1 MGNAIMTSE
10 QFIEIRRLI
19 ENEFSRAV
27 TKHPDFCDKM
37 IDQLLDMTWNEIE
50 RGIKLRNDRG
60 PFTADNILGEEV
72 AEAFNA
78 YQQGDKKHALQELAQ
93 CGAVILR
100 IMAKVDEE
108 NRKAKIRRLSSLERK
123 EFLGNV
129 KSIAGNDGFKTKWEK
144 ILSQFI
150 LNNLAPMNEEI
161 NVLRNFAQGVSQRY
175 EKAERSARE
184 QDNHHYYKIFADGV
198 KTLLEAL

>member
-1 MGNAIMTSE
+1 M
-10 QFIEIRRLI
+10 
-19 ENEFSRAV
+19 
-27 TKHPDFCDKM
+27 
-37 IDQLLDMTWNEIE
+37 
-50 RGIKLRNDRG
+50 
-60 PFTADNILGEEV
+60 
-72 AEAFNA
+72 
-78 YQQGDKKHALQELAQ
+78 AL
-93 CGAVILR
+93 
-100 IMAKVDEE
+100 AKVKTAEEMARLDTIWAELEAHKDELEEPKPDTRPQAEIDEE

-129 KSIAGNDGFKTKWEK
+129 KSIVGNGGFTTKWEK

-150 LNNLAPMNEEI
+150 LNNLAPMNDEI
-161 NVLRNFAQGVSQRY
+161 NLLRNFAQGVSQRL

>member
-1 MGNAIMTSE
+1 MAPAKIKTAE
-10 QFIEIRRLI
+10 ELARLDRI
-19 ENEFSRAV
+19 FAEVES
-27 TKHPDFCDKM
+27 T
-37 IDQLLDMTWNEIE
+37 E
-50 RGIKLRNDRG
+50 RGETLEPAEMRTKEQIDE
-60 PFTADNILGEEV
+60 DN
-72 AEAFNA
+72 
-78 YQQGDKKHALQELAQ
+78 
-93 CGAVILR
+93 R
-100 IMAKVDEE
+100 
-108 NRKAKIRRLSSLERK
+108 RAKIDRLSSLERK

-129 KSIAGNDGFKTKWEK
+129 KSIARNDGFKTKWEK

-161 NVLRNFAQGVSQRY
+161 NLLRNFAQGVSQRY

>member
-1 MGNAIMTSE
+1 M
-10 QFIEIRRLI
+10 
-19 ENEFSRAV
+19 
-27 TKHPDFCDKM
+27 
-37 IDQLLDMTWNEIE
+37 
-50 RGIKLRNDRG
+50 
-60 PFTADNILGEEV
+60 
-72 AEAFNA
+72 
-78 YQQGDKKHALQELAQ
+78 AL
-93 CGAVILR
+93 
-100 IMAKVDEE
+100 AKVKTAEEMARLDTIWAELEAHKDELEEPKPDTRPQVEIDEE

-129 KSIAGNDGFKTKWEK
+129 KSIVGNGGFTTKWEK

-150 LNNLAPMNEEI
+150 LNNIAPMNEEI
-161 NVLRNFAQGVSQRY
+161 NLLRNFAQGVSYRL

>member
-1 MGNAIMTSE
+1 M
-10 QFIEIRRLI
+10 
-19 ENEFSRAV
+19 
-27 TKHPDFCDKM
+27 
-37 IDQLLDMTWNEIE
+37 
-50 RGIKLRNDRG
+50 
-60 PFTADNILGEEV
+60 
-72 AEAFNA
+72 
-78 YQQGDKKHALQELAQ
+78 AL
-93 CGAVILR
+93 
-100 IMAKVDEE
+100 AKVKKAEEMARLDAIWAELEAHKDELEEPKPDTRPQSEINEE

-129 KSIAGNDGFKTKWEK
+129 KNIVGNGGFTTKWER

-150 LNNLAPMNEEI
+150 LNNIAPMNEEI
-161 NVLRNFAQGVSQRY
+161 NLLRNFAQGVSQRL